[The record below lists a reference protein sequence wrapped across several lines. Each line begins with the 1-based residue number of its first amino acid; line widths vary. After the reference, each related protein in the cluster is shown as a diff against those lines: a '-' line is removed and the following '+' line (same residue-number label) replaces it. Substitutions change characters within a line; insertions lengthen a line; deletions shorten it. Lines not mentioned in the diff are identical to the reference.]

1 MIAFLRIFLNI
12 WMNKIVVGVLLRKK
26 EEEGKQDFFLSQN
39 NLRYLY
45 HKCSVIGIMMYD
57 DFDPIDYDV
66 LDMCDM
72 FVIPGGSIIYPYYY
86 EIIDYAIRK
95 KKPVLGICLGMQAL
109 GLYTTTKDEF
119 SLKEVD
125 KHYSLENDVHE
136 VYFKEGSILEKILGK
151 KYLVNS
157 RHHYALEEVKA
168 PFEVVGSSLD
178 GVIEA
183 IEYQKEDNL
192 MIGVQFHIEDMQMMD
207 KLYDYFIMYLIK
219 RNG

>member
-1 MIAFLRIFLNI
+1 
-12 WMNKIVVGVLLRKK
+12 MNKIVVGILLRKK
-26 EEEGKQDFFLSQN
+26 EIEGKQDFFLSQN

-57 DFDPIDYDV
+57 DFGSVDYDV

-72 FVIPGGSIIYPYYY
+72 FIIPGGSIIYPYYY
-86 EIIDYAIRK
+86 EIIDYALRK

-125 KHYSLENDVHE
+125 KHYCLKNDVHE
-136 VYFKEGSILEKILGK
+136 VYFKEGSVLEKILGK

-157 RHHYALEEVKA
+157 RHHYALEEVKS

-219 RNG
+219 KNS